1 MLEVVKEKAQIDNE
15 YATEEG
21 AGLKTVKHGES
32 ISQKNIDIVLAFYDG
47 VFSQRKVECCHDL
60 MKADY
65 INHSQFVENG
75 RENFKAYFN
84 TFYQKFKHSGTKVEL
99 VFADKDWVCLH
110 ATHWASNRLFTVKLK
125 CVDIY
130 RLEQGQL
137 AEHWDSVEGLTVF
150 SRLVF
155 FLKSFLRL

>member
-1 MLEVVKEKAQIDNE
+1 MLKVVQEPTHVNNEQHIKERNE
-15 YATEEG
+15 GVSDEKNHS
-21 AGLKTVKHGES
+21 LSES
-32 ISQKNIDIVLAFYDG
+32 NIAVVLAFYDE
-47 VFSQRKVECCHDL
+47 VFSQRSVECCNKL

-84 TFYQKFKHSGTKVEL
+84 TFYQQFKRSGTHVEL
-99 VFADKDWVCLH
+99 VFADKDKVCLH

-125 CVDIY
+125 CIDIY
-130 RLEQGQL
+130 RLEEGQL
-137 AEHWDSVEGLTVF
+137 AEHWDAVEGLTVF